1 VGTFL
6 VTVDRDKCEGCEECV
21 NNCPVGVFQ
30 MKDGKADP
38 FQADSCEGCETC
50 VSVCPSGAVTLKEQ

>member
-1 VGTFL
+1 MGVYI
-6 VTVDRDKCEGCEECV
+6 VTVDGDKCEGCEECV

-30 MKDGKADP
+30 MNDSKADP
-38 FQADSCEGCETC
+38 YQAESCEGCETC

>member
-1 VGTFL
+1 MYL
-6 VTVDRDKCEGCEECV
+6 VTVNTDKCEGCEECV

-38 FQADSCEGCETC
+38 FQADLCEGCETC
-50 VSVCPSGAVTLKEQ
+50 VSVCSTGAVTLSEM